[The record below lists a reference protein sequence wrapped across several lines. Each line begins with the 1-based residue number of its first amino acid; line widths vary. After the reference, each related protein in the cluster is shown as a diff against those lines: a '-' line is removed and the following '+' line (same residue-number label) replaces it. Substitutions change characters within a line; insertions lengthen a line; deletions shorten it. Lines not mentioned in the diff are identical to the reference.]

1 MIPWVDTGII
11 FAVSS
16 ETWRFLVYQIF
27 CSAQDEMEI
36 SL

>member
-27 CSAQDEMEI
+27 CSAQDEMGI
-36 SL
+36 FL